1 MRRRLQARTVLSV
14 QEQPRLGS
22 DDAAA
27 ACLHARLAEDGF
39 AKCLPS
45 VPGTPRGRARAEDAG
60 APRPGA
66 GEGRGCRGPPRPV
79 LPPCALPVSLPH
91 ASGPTQP
98 LSEARSLS
106 FLLSF
111 LSPCLTPSI
120 YCLRTPMIFNETTS
134 WR

>member
-1 MRRRLQARTVLSV
+1 MRRRQQARTVLSV

-60 APRPGA
+60 APHVPSSRPA
-66 GEGRGCRGPPRPV
+66 PSPSLSHMLLARRGPSVRLALFPSSSPSFHPAS
-79 LPPCALPVSLPH
+79 LPPFTVYEHP
-91 ASGPTQP
+91 
-98 LSEARSLS
+98 
-106 FLLSF
+106 
-111 LSPCLTPSI
+111 
-120 YCLRTPMIFNETTS
+120 
-134 WR
+134 

>member
-60 APRPGA
+60 APRPGV
-66 GEGRGCRGPPRPV
+66 GEGRGCRGPPTSRPPAPR
-79 LPPCALPVSLPH
+79 PPH
-91 ASGPTQP
+91 
-98 LSEARSLS
+98 
-106 FLLSF
+106 
-111 LSPCLTPSI
+111 LSPTCFWPDAA
-120 YCLRTPMIFNETTS
+120 PQ
-134 WR
+134 